1 MGAYCQSWTSRA
13 EAVTRLGWG
22 RGEYGEGDGDR
33 DVGDGRLLSGDFRL
47 SLPATTL
54 LLVSLLPRF
63 TPFPAA
69 CCRVARRSLCANF
82 VRCRRHGVLFNVM
95 LANLNSAQLSS
106 VWFALLWIQRRTRRR
121 RRRRSRSVS
130 WTWAPWQILNE
141 TRTRGYPR
149 TQGRLRRRR
158 RRRSRRS
165 LSAAFVGSLS
175 FSQSCVLGPCCAK
188 T

>member
-1 MGAYCQSWTSRA
+1 M
-13 EAVTRLGWG
+13 
-22 RGEYGEGDGDR
+22 GEGGDGNG

-54 LLVSLLPRF
+54 LLVSLLPPPSSLHPPF
-63 TPFPAA
+63 TPFPTAS
-69 CCRVARRSLCANF
+69 CRVACRWLCANF

-106 VWFALLWIQRRTRRR
+106 LWFALFWIQRPSRRQRRR
-121 RRRRSRSVS
+121 RSVS
-130 WTWAPWQILNE
+130 WTWAHWQILNE
-141 TRTRGYPR
+141 TRTRRYPR

-158 RRRSRRS
+158 CGSRRS

-175 FSQSCVLGPCCAK
+175 FSRSCVLGPCCAK
-188 T
+188 TW